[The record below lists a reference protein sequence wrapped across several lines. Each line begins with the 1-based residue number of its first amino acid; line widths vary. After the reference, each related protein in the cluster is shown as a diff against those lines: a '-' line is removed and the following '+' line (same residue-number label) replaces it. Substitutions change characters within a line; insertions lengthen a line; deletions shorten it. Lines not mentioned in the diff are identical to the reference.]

1 MRGEW
6 ERCRFR
12 TLAVTMAALLLLALH
27 AASGGPAT
35 TRGKS
40 ATQLQHSLKN
50 VRKQIARK
58 RAELRSTKRAER
70 RVTNEIE
77 EVECRLLRTEKR
89 LSYVRS
95 RIASLNRKRTILVR
109 RIEETERRL
118 AWRRRVLAFRVRQMY
133 HQGRDGYLH
142 VLLASRSMNEYM
154 SRSYYV
160 QKIVDADT
168 RLIASIRADQE
179 QLRRDKA
186 ELERQTAEQRALEAE
201 LVARTAEYR
210 ADMDR
215 KQDLLADLRSTRQSL
230 EAALDVLE
238 EASRAIEARIRAMQQ
253 TPRGRARLL
262 RAWTGRFIR
271 PVDGEITSR
280 FGMRYHP
287 ILHRYRMH
295 TGVDFGA
302 PTGAPIRA
310 AADGEVVMAS
320 YMRGYGNT
328 VVIDHGG
335 GVTTLYAHCSALL
348 VNEGQTVQQGQVI
361 ARVGST
367 GLSTGPHLHFE
378 VRHNGTPVNPL

>member
-1 MRGEW
+1 MTGE
-6 ERCRFR
+6 RSLRR
-12 TLAVTMAALLLLALH
+12 LSRMAVFIAVFWSLLSIDAR
-27 AASGGPAT
+27 GGPVT
-35 TRGKS
+35 SHGKS

-58 RAELRSTKRAER
+58 RAALRSTKRAER
-70 RVTNEIE
+70 RVANEIE
-77 EVECRLLRTEKR
+77 SVEGRLLRTQKR
-89 LSYVRS
+89 LSYVRA
-95 RIASLNRKRTILVR
+95 RIAALNKQRAVLTC
-109 RIEETERRL
+109 RIQETQRRL

-142 VLLASRSMNEYM
+142 VLLASRSMHEYM

-179 QLRRDKA
+179 QLCRDKA

-201 LVARTAEYR
+201 LATRTAEYR

-215 KQDLLADLRSTRQSL
+215 KQDLLADIRSTRQSL

-238 EASRAIEARIRAMQQ
+238 EASREIEARIRAMQR
-253 TPRGRARLL
+253 TPKGRARLL

-348 VNEGQTVQQGQVI
+348 VNEGQTVRQGQVI

-378 VRHNGTPVNPL
+378 VRHNGTPVNPR